1 MGTEKK
7 PVERLLEIMRRL
19 RGPDGCPWDRE
30 QTIDS
35 LRSCL
40 VEETYEVI
48 DAMESGDRA
57 RLCEELGDLLLQVV
71 FQAQICDEEGS
82 FDFQDVAGGIA
93 DKLVRRHPHVFGD
106 VQAETSGEV
115 LRNWEKIKKKEK
127 GGETPRSLVD
137 GIPRHL
143 PALAKAH
150 LVQKRVARAG
160 FEWDE
165 ISGVV
170 AKLEEELAE
179 VKEAMEKK
187 DPSAIREELGD
198 LLFST
203 VNLSRYLGHES
214 EELLNE
220 NIGKFMRRFQMLED
234 RIHVEGRDLETCTLV
249 ELEAV
254 WTAIKADEKQRAHL
268 RADFEAGGGS

>member
-1 MGTEKK
+1 MKEK
-7 PVERLLEIMRRL
+7 PIERLLEIMRQL
-19 RGPDGCPWDRE
+19 RGPGGCPWDRE
-30 QTIDS
+30 QTLDS
-35 LRSCL
+35 LKSNL
-40 VEETYEVI
+40 IEETYEVI
-48 DAMESGDRA
+48 DAIESGDRDEL
-57 RLCEELGDLLLQVV
+57 RGELGDLLLQVV
-71 FQAQICDEEGS
+71 FQAQICDETGAFS
-82 FDFQDVAGGIA
+82 FDDVVTGIA

-106 VQAETSGEV
+106 VQADTSGEV
-115 LRNWEKIKKKEK
+115 LRNWEKIKKTEK
-127 GGETPRSLVD
+127 DAGTPRSLVE

-165 ISGVV
+165 IGGVI

-179 VKEAMEKK
+179 VKEAMEQK
-187 DPSAIREELGD
+187 DVAAIREELGD

-220 NIGKFMRRFQMLED
+220 NIAKFMRRFQSLEN
-234 RIHVEGRDLETCTLV
+234 RLHAEGREIEKCSLE
-249 ELEAV
+249 ELDAV
-254 WTAIKADEKQRAHL
+254 WVAVKTAEKQKSQKQAL
-268 RADFEAGGGS
+268 

>member
-1 MGTEKK
+1 MTASA
-7 PVERLLEIMRRL
+7 PLERLLQVMRRL

-30 QTIDS
+30 QTLDS
-35 LRSCL
+35 LKSNL
-40 VEETYEVI
+40 IEETYEVI
-48 DAMESGDRA
+48 DAIESGDRSELKA
-57 RLCEELGDLLLQVV
+57 ELGDLLLQVV
-71 FQAQICDEEGS
+71 FQAQICSEEGS
-82 FDFQDVAGGIA
+82 FTFDDVAQSIA

-106 VQAETSGEV
+106 VQADTPDQV
-115 LRNWEKIKKKEK
+115 LRNWEQIKKTEK
-127 GGETPRSLVD
+127 GGETPRSLVE

-150 LVQKRVARAG
+150 LVQKRVAKVG

-165 ISGVV
+165 IGGVI

-179 VKEAMEKK
+179 VKEAMARH
-187 DPSAIREELGD
+187 DAGAIREELGD

-220 NIGKFMRRFQMLED
+220 NIAKFMRRFQALED
-234 RIHVEGRDLETCTLV
+234 RLHAEGRDIGTCSLD
-249 ELEAV
+249 ELDAV
-254 WTAIKADEKQRAHL
+254 WNAVKQQERQL
-268 RADFEAGGGS
+268 DTG

>member
-1 MGTEKK
+1 MSKK
-7 PVERLLEIMRRL
+7 SIERLLDVMRRL
-19 RGPDGCPWDRE
+19 RAPDGCPWDRE

-35 LRSCL
+35 LKSNL
-40 VEETYEVI
+40 VEETYEVV

-57 RLCEELGDLLLQVV
+57 ELKEELGDLLLQVV
-71 FQAQICDEEGS
+71 FQAQICEEEGAFN
-82 FDFQDVAGGIA
+82 FDDVAATIA

-106 VQAETSGEV
+106 VVADTPDQV
-115 LRNWEKIKKKEK
+115 IRNWEKIKKTEK
-127 GGETPRSLVD
+127 GGDTPRSLVA

-143 PALAKAH
+143 PALSKAY
-150 LVQKRVARAG
+150 LVQKRVAKVG

-170 AKLEEELAE
+170 DKLEEELAE
-179 VKEAMEKK
+179 VKEAMAQK
-187 DPSAIREELGD
+187 DAEAIREELGD

-220 NIGKFMRRFQMLED
+220 NIAKFMRRFQGLEN
-234 RIHVEGRDLETCTLV
+234 RLHAEGRELEACSID

-254 WTAIKADEKQRAHL
+254 WQAVKVEERAKKTVNV
-268 RADFEAGGGS
+268 

>member
-1 MGTEKK
+1 MKK
-7 PVERLLEIMRRL
+7 SPIERLLEIMRQL
-19 RGPDGCPWDRE
+19 RGPGGCPWDRE
-30 QTIDS
+30 QTLDS
-35 LRSCL
+35 LKSNL
-40 VEETYEVI
+40 IEETYEVI
-48 DAMESGDRA
+48 DAIESGDRSEL
-57 RLCEELGDLLLQVV
+57 RSELGDLLLQVV
-71 FQAQICDEEGS
+71 FQTQICDEAGEFN
-82 FDFQDVAGGIA
+82 FDDVVTGIA

-106 VQAETSGEV
+106 VQAATSGEV
-115 LRNWEKIKKKEK
+115 LRNWEKIKKTEK
-127 GGETPRSLVD
+127 AAETPRSLVE

-165 ISGVV
+165 IGGVI

-179 VKEAMEKK
+179 VKEAMEQK
-187 DPSAIREELGD
+187 DVAAIREELGD

-220 NIGKFMRRFQMLED
+220 NIAKFMRRFQSLEN
-234 RIHVEGRDLETCTLV
+234 RLHAEGREIEKCSLE

-254 WTAIKADEKQRAHL
+254 WVAVKTAERQKSQKQAL
-268 RADFEAGGGS
+268 

>member
-1 MGTEKK
+1 MNEK
-7 PVERLLEIMRRL
+7 PIEHLLEIMRKL
-19 RGPDGCPWDRE
+19 RAPDGCPWDRE

-35 LRSCL
+35 LKSNL
-40 VEETYEVI
+40 IEETYEVI
-48 DAMESGDRA
+48 DAMESGDRSD
-57 RLCEELGDLLLQVV
+57 LKEELGDLLLQVV

-82 FDFQDVAGGIA
+82 FTFGDVARTIA

-106 VQAETSGEV
+106 VQADTSDQV
-115 LRNWEKIKKKEK
+115 IRNWEKIKKTEK
-127 GGETPRSLVD
+127 GGDTPRSLVD

-143 PALAKAH
+143 PALSKAH
-150 LVQKRVARAG
+150 LVQKRVAKVG

-165 ISGVV
+165 IGGVV

-179 VKEAMEKK
+179 VKEAMENK
-187 DPSAIREELGD
+187 DAAAIREELGD

-220 NIGKFMRRFQMLED
+220 NIAKFSRRFQGLENRLHTD
-234 RIHVEGRDLETCTLV
+234 GRELENCSIA

-254 WTAIKADEKQRAHL
+254 WQAVKREEKR
-268 RADFEAGGGS
+268 R

>member
-1 MGTEKK
+1 MKEI
-7 PVERLLEIMRRL
+7 PMDRLREIMRRL

-30 QTIDS
+30 QTLES
-35 LRSCL
+35 LKSNL
-40 VEETYEVI
+40 IEETYEVV
-48 DAMESGDRA
+48 DALESGDRA
-57 RLCEELGDLLLQVV
+57 ELCGELGDLLLQVV
-71 FQAQICDEEGS
+71 FQAQICEENGDFT
-82 FDFQDVAGGIA
+82 FDDVAAGIA

-106 VQAETSGEV
+106 VQAPTSGEV
-115 LRNWEKIKKKEK
+115 LKNWEKIKKTETASEK
-127 GGETPRSLVD
+127 PRSLVE

-170 AKLEEELAE
+170 DKLEEELAE
-179 VKEAMEKK
+179 VKEAMAQK
-187 DPSAIREELGD
+187 DAAAIREELGD

-203 VNLSRYLGHES
+203 VNLSRYLGHEP

-220 NIGKFMRRFQMLED
+220 NIAKFMRRFQSLED
-234 RIHVEGRDLETCTLV
+234 RLHAEGRELEHCSLT

-254 WTAIKADEKQRAHL
+254 WIEVKKAERGQATCSRDR
-268 RADFEAGGGS
+268 

>member
-1 MGTEKK
+1 MTNQIQ
-7 PVERLLEIMRRL
+7 RLLEIMSRL

-35 LRSCL
+35 LKSNL
-40 VEETYEVI
+40 IEETYEVI
-48 DAMESGDRA
+48 DAMESGDRSE
-57 RLCEELGDLLLQVV
+57 LKEELGDLLLQVV
-71 FQAQICDEEGS
+71 FQAQICDEEGAFT
-82 FDFQDVAGGIA
+82 FDDVAGTIA

-106 VQAETSGEV
+106 VQADTSDQV
-115 LRNWEKIKKKEK
+115 IRNWEKIKKTEK

-143 PALAKAH
+143 PALSKAH
-150 LVQKRVARAG
+150 LVQKRVAKVG

-165 ISGVV
+165 IGGVV

-179 VKEAMEKK
+179 VKEAMENK
-187 DPSAIREELGD
+187 DAAAIREELGD

-220 NIGKFMRRFQMLED
+220 NIAKFSRRFQCLEN
-234 RIHVEGRDLETCTLV
+234 RLHTEGRELENCSID

-254 WTAIKADEKQRAHL
+254 WQAVKREEKMR
-268 RADFEAGGGS
+268 